1 MRALYLYFSVLLGWL
16 MSTIGWAQNL
26 TKLEYF
32 INQDPGYGNG
42 TPITNFTAGSQI
54 TTTFSVT
61 IPNTLPRG
69 MHLLSIRAQAAD
81 GKWSGVGYRF
91 FYKEDLILTSLSNVT
106 RIEYF
111 IDNDPG
117 WGSGTEIPITQ
128 SPTVASI
135 TAQIPIA
142 QGLSEGFHNLYIRVR
157 DASGRWSLVTMRP
170 FYKDSNLVPLSNLVR
185 IEYFFDNDPGTGN
198 ATPIPFTPAPSVNSL
213 VVQLNTCNL
222 TAGAHRLY
230 VRAKDALG
238 RWSVLATKEV
248 TTTAGGIVSLNLV
261 NPNDNYI
268 NGQVVKAASQ
278 TITAT
283 NLITGTANVSYK
295 AGNSITLNPGF
306 RAESGT
312 VFNVQVNGCN

>member
-1 MRALYLYFSVLLGWL
+1 MRAYYLYFSALLGWL
-16 MSTIGWAQNL
+16 VSTVGWAQNL

-42 TPITNFTAGSQI
+42 TSITNFTAAPQI
-54 TTTFSVT
+54 STTFPVT

-91 FYKEDLILTSLSNVT
+91 FYKEDLILTSLPNVT

-128 SPTVASI
+128 SPTISSI

-142 QGLSEGFHNLYIRVR
+142 QELSEGFHNLYIRVR
-157 DASGRWSLVTMRP
+157 DASGGWSVVTMRP

-185 IEYFFDNDPGTGN
+185 IEYFFDNDPGAGN
-198 ATPIPFTPAPSVNSL
+198 ATPVSFTPTPNVSSL
-213 VVQLNTCNL
+213 IFSFNVCNL
-222 TAGAHRLY
+222 TAGAHRFY

-238 RWSVLATKEV
+238 RWSILAAKDV
-248 TTTAGGIVSLNLV
+248 TTAAGAVTLNLV
-261 NPNDNYI
+261 NPNDNYPS
-268 NGQVVKAASQ
+268 GQVIRAASQ

-283 NLITGTANVSYK
+283 NQLTSTAKVLYK
-295 AGNSITLNPGF
+295 AGNSVTLNPGF
-306 RAESGT
+306 RADNGT
-312 VFNVQVNGCN
+312 VFNVNANGCN

>member
-1 MRALYLYFSVLLGWL
+1 MRAHYLYFSALLGL
-16 MSTIGWAQNL
+16 LVSTVGRAQNL
-26 TKLEYF
+26 AKLEYF

-42 TPITNFTAGSQI
+42 TPITNFMSGPQI
-54 TTTFSVT
+54 TATFPVT
-61 IPNTLPRG
+61 IPGDLPRG

-91 FYKEDLILTSLSNVT
+91 FYKEELILTSLPNVT

-128 SPTVASI
+128 SPTVAGL
-135 TAQIPIA
+135 AVQIPIA
-142 QGLSEGFHNLYIRVR
+142 QELSEGFHNLYIRVQ
-157 DASGRWSLVTMRP
+157 DASGRWNLVTMRP

-185 IEYFFDNDPGTGN
+185 IEYFFDTDPGAGN
-198 ATPIPFTPAPSVNSL
+198 AAPVLFTPTPNVSSL
-213 VVQLNTCNL
+213 IFSFNVCNL

-238 RWSVLATKEV
+238 RWSVLATKDV
-248 TTTAGGIVSLNLV
+248 TTAAGTVALNLV
-261 NPNDNYI
+261 NPNDNYT
-268 NGQVVKAASQ
+268 NGQIIKGANQ

-283 NLITGTANVSYK
+283 NQITGTAKVLYK
-295 AGNSITLNPGF
+295 AGNSVTLNPGF
-306 RAESGT
+306 RADNGT
-312 VFNVQVNGCN
+312 IFSANANGCN